1 MVSECRQNTWALAIV
16 KLLNASNLSMK
27 DADAI
32 FVTCPVLK
40 GTGNFMLKL
49 SKSYSTIAADLGF
62 TIVGDPATANAK
74 LTTVSAALLSGDI
87 TKIRASLKGTA
98 TKPAGRVELYCST
111 KEIAGAMGKISQKQ
125 YGALTITG
133 VGSIRRVRKK

>member
-1 MVSECRQNTWALAIV
+1 
-16 KLLNASNLSMK
+16 MK
-27 DADAI
+27 DADAM
-32 FVTCPVLK
+32 FVTCPYLR

-49 SKSYSTIAADLGF
+49 SKAYSDIATDLGF
-62 TIVGDPATANAK
+62 TAVTDPGSANAK
-74 LTTVSAALLSGDI
+74 LTTVSAAMASGDI

-111 KEIAGAMGKISQKQ
+111 KEVGGAMGKIGQKL

-133 VGSIRRVRKK
+133 VGSIRKLRRK

>member
-1 MVSECRQNTWALAIV
+1 
-16 KLLNASNLSMK
+16 MK
-27 DADAI
+27 DADAM

-49 SKSYSTIAADLGF
+49 SKNYSAIAVDLGF
-62 TIVGDPATANAK
+62 TVVDDPSAANAK
-74 LTTVSAALLSGDI
+74 LTTVSAAMNSGDI

-98 TKPAGRVELYCST
+98 TKPAGRVEIYCST
-111 KEIAGAMGKISQKQ
+111 KEVAGAMGKISQKQ
-125 YGALTITG
+125 YGTATITG